1 MGEYERQKS
10 RTVGIDKAHTL
21 IFIPT
26 GIPSVKEALDK
37 AIESQP
43 GGVALVDGVITRRSF
58 YIPLI
63 YGQDWYEVEGTL
75 LVDPR
80 LTN

>member
-1 MGEYERQKS
+1 MGEYERQKT
-10 RTVGIDKAHTL
+10 RTIGVDKVHIVT
-21 IFIPT
+21 FIPT
-26 GIPSVKEALDK
+26 GIPNVKEALDK

-63 YGQDWYEVEGTL
+63 YGQDWFEVEGTL

-80 LTN
+80 LVN